1 MSEELQRT
9 PEWFADKLGRL
20 SASRVSNIIPGARG
34 KYLAAREALLFELLV
49 ERITGARVEQ
59 FVTKEM
65 QHGIDF
71 EPVARERYSQATGNS
86 VEETGFIHHRSI
98 ANFGASPDG
107 LVSTD
112 GVLEVKAPSTST
124 VLKILSG
131 SDINPAW
138 AFQVQCEIL
147 VTHRQWAD
155 LVIFDPRLQ
164 APLDLTIITIKKD
177 KLVCELIETE
187 ARKFNA
193 ELDELELKIRERQA
207 RF

>member
-1 MSEELQRT
+1 MSEQRT
-9 PEWFADKLGRL
+9 GKWFADKLGKL
-20 SASRVSNIIPGARG
+20 SASRVGDIIPGKRG
-34 KYLAAREALLFELLV
+34 GYLATRENLLWELLA
-49 ERITGARVEQ
+49 ERITGTRADKY
-59 FVTKEM
+59 VTPAM
-65 QHGIDF
+65 QWGIDL
-71 EPVARERYSQATGNS
+71 EPIARDAYVAMTGNE
-86 VEETGFIHHRSI
+86 VTEVGFIPHPKI

-107 LVSTD
+107 LVGTD
-112 GVLEVKAPSTST
+112 GVLEIKAPSTST

-138 AFQVQCEIL
+138 LFQVQCEIL
-147 VTHRQWAD
+147 VTCRQWAD

-164 APLDLTIITIKKD
+164 APLDLTIITIKRD

-187 ARKFNA
+187 AVRFNR